1 MSYVERREKYR
12 KIIEFVDDKKGREYY
27 RNADGKLVSQFVDD
41 TVDYRADEL
50 ADEVKSTLDRAREMH
65 NYPSRPMIDNLV
77 HMQEVSVEK
86 AVKYV
91 QYRLLGEA
99 TYLDVFGQDAEDR
112 RAAQQ
117 HYKKQDAMAAQI
129 QAMAAQM
136 ADMQKLIFN
145 MASQMNREHKEH
157 FERRAI

>member
-65 NYPSRPMIDNLV
+65 NY
-77 HMQEVSVEK
+77 
-86 AVKYV
+86 
-91 QYRLLGEA
+91 
-99 TYLDVFGQDAEDR
+99 R
-112 RAAQQ
+112 RAQ
-117 HYKKQDAMAAQI
+117 
-129 QAMAAQM
+129 
-136 ADMQKLIFN
+136 
-145 MASQMNREHKEH
+145 
-157 FERRAI
+157 